1 MDYRDN
7 RQRWAESHQ
16 VVHFYAGQW
25 CTFTPAL
32 TLGNAAE
39 KNKGSVVPVQ
49 PGLRRR
55 RRVGRNEAG
64 IAVGKCHD
72 DKMRPILDAGDDR
85 IRLAKVRLSMARR
98 M

>member
-1 MDYRDN
+1 M
-7 RQRWAESHQ
+7 A
-16 VVHFYAGQW
+16 
-25 CTFTPAL
+25 
-32 TLGNAAE
+32 
-39 KNKGSVVPVQ
+39 VQ

-64 IAVGKCHD
+64 IAVGKGHNE
-72 DKMRPILDAGDDR
+72 KMRPILGPGDDR